1 MKDKFIVLY
10 FGSVLPLQ
18 GTSVVLEA
26 MTLLKENK
34 NLFFYFIGP
43 VKKQRMT
50 SFNVG
55 KSRQALCP
63 VSDNIAYI
71 DWLPQEQLAQ
81 YIGQADLCLA
91 GHFHAE
97 IAKAK
102 RTIPGK
108 AYIYKAMKKPMIL
121 GDNPANRE
129 LFHQNADTV
138 FVEMGSAKALADAI
152 LAFYKEHTSQGKQ
165 FSNTL

>member
-1 MKDKFIVLY
+1 
-10 FGSVLPLQ
+10 
-18 GTSVVLEA
+18 
-26 MTLLKENK
+26 MT
-34 NLFFYFIGP
+34 G
-43 VKKQRMT
+43 
-50 SFNVG
+50 FNRHPYVD